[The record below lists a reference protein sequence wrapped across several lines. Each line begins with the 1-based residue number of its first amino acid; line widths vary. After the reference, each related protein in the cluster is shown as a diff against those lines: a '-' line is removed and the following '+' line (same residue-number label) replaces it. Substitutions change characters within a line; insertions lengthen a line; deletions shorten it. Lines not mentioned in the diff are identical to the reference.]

1 MAGGKIF
8 KPAIAGEILAYAAM
22 HSDKEATSKF
32 GISQMSLGRWRKRMT
47 WDHELFSYVA
57 LKIKSQPPAWV
68 AELPDSMRRFIAM
81 LDRFMA
87 QKVLTPE
94 DLRAAGEQFERL
106 ARIQIALRIVD
117 ERFAVGT
124 GREGLEEVGSLPPGR
139 SISADI
145 ADPEPPDSE

>member
-1 MAGGKIF
+1 MARGKFF

-32 GISQMSLGRWRKRMT
+32 GVSQMSLCRWRKRMT
-47 WDHELFSYVA
+47 WDPELFSYVA
-57 LKIKSQPPAWV
+57 SKINSQPPAWV

-124 GREGLEEVGSLPPGR
+124 GREGLEEVGSLPAGR
-139 SISADI
+139 RIDPPF
-145 ADPEPPDSE
+145 ADPEPTDSE